1 VDVGS
6 VIADTY
12 IIEALIGQ
20 GGMGSVFLA
29 THNRLPGKRVAIK
42 MLHVELNN
50 EEVLA
55 RFRREATI
63 ATQLDH
69 PNIVRVDDFNVHEDG
84 TPYLILEYLEGENL
98 AQRLKAGPLPLDQVM
113 AIVRMVGSAI
123 AAAHQLGYVHRDL
136 KPQNIFLIP
145 TEIDGR
151 FVEVAKVLDFGISKL
166 RNSTT
171 VKTQENTLLGTPQY
185 MAPEQASAKHGDVD
199 ERTDV
204 FALGAIV
211 YEMFAGAPAFAGES
225 IPAVVY
231 RVVHDD
237 PDPLAKVAPGTP
249 PAVIAAVEK
258 AMQKEQADRFPTVS
272 AFVEAL
278 TGRPLVQRSSMISL
292 SPDRVAPTST
302 GKRSGQAAFANTI
315 DSGKLDKDTV
325 SPHAATVASQGGT
338 RPVPTIDTSGPT
350 VTDGQ
355 RSRAWILGVAA
366 VGALALGAAL
376 FFALRKDKQPAAQLV
391 VAELDAQV
399 PIDAAPDAADPAD
412 PVDAAIPGDAAIAV
426 QKPDAG
432 APKKPTALDRTTG
445 DPLAWEWLDKAEAAY
460 KSGKLDVAKLHCNS
474 VVDNSQTATAT
485 QRSLALVIR
494 GTIFCKQQ
502 SIGQAQADLRAIPI
516 ASYKASLIA
525 RCKGA
530 GQPLQ

>member
-1 VDVGS
+1 MIAPHVALVQPYVSHYTLGIVANSAARSAVDVGS

-98 AQRLKAGPLPLDQVM
+98 AQRLKAGPLLLDQVM
-113 AIVRMVGSAI
+113 AIMRMVGSAI

-136 KPQNIFLIP
+136 KPQNIFLLP

-211 YEMFAGAPAFAGES
+211 YEMLAGAPAFAGES

-231 RVVHDD
+231 RVVHDE
-237 PDPLAKVAPGTP
+237 PDPLAKVAPATP

-258 AMQKEQADRFPTVS
+258 AMQKEQPDRFPTVS
-272 AFVEAL
+272 AFIEAL
-278 TGRPLVQRSSMISL
+278 TGRPLRTVPRQR
-292 SPDRVAPTST
+292 R
-302 GKRSGQAAFANTI
+302 RR
-315 DSGKLDKDTV
+315 
-325 SPHAATVASQGGT
+325 ASNPV
-338 RPVPTIDTSGPT
+338 RP
-350 VTDGQ
+350 
-355 RSRAWILGVAA
+355 RSRT
-366 VGALALGAAL
+366 
-376 FFALRKDKQPAAQLV
+376 RSTP
-391 VAELDAQV
+391 E
-399 PIDAAPDAADPAD
+399 
-412 PVDAAIPGDAAIAV
+412 
-426 QKPDAG
+426 
-432 APKKPTALDRTTG
+432 TSRRT
-445 DPLAWEWLDKAEAAY
+445 P
-460 KSGKLDVAKLHCNS
+460 
-474 VVDNSQTATAT
+474 
-485 QRSLALVIR
+485 
-494 GTIFCKQQ
+494 
-502 SIGQAQADLRAIPI
+502 
-516 ASYKASLIA
+516 
-525 RCKGA
+525 
-530 GQPLQ
+530 